1 MADTFNSTVNKGV
14 GVTYVKY
21 DGSIDLTGNLEDSHY
36 TQAFLIAE
44 ANNADAGFTSVASG
58 GGGTNGDVLV
68 SLEVS
73 NDKENWKTVSTTLA
87 DHDATATVHATLG
100 GTNFEDFHA
109 YKWARFVAD
118 GQTSNDYTTIDWSAN
133 LTKNEGVA
141 SYDKATLIGGDVA
154 DSIGD

>member
-1 MADTFNSTVNKGV
+1 MADTFNSTANSNI

-36 TQAFLIAE
+36 TQAMLIAE

-58 GGGTNGDVLV
+58 GTAAGDVDI

-73 NDKENWKTVSTTLA
+73 NDKENWNTVSTVLA
-87 DHDATATVHATLG
+87 THDATGTVHATLG
-100 GTNFEDFHA
+100 GTNYEDFHA
-109 YKWARFVAD
+109 YKWMRFVAD
-118 GQTSNDYTTIDWSAN
+118 GQTSNDYTTIEWSAN

-141 SYDKATLIGGDVA
+141 GYDKATLIGASVA